1 MSVKTVTARCRI
13 DAKTF
18 RRFAYFDAFR
28 LKKRYRKPAIFA
40 LLLLVFALLCFTA
53 LRGKP
58 QAALIGGVLLA
69 VGLLLP
75 VAYFLS
81 FALSVRAQGK
91 KLAPGGRAKEA
102 YALEMRAEPEG
113 LTVSSAD
120 GKESHRIR
128 WDHVYGA
135 YRAAGC
141 IYLYVHPTRAFL
153 LPDGQASASADETFA
168 LLREQIGEKRTQ
180 DCRGGQR

>member
-81 FALSVRAQGK
+81 FALSVRAQETQKTLINLGPVYPAPAQLLLHSRIAHDRSRD
-91 KLAPGGRAKEA
+91 KLRK
-102 YALEMRAEPEG
+102 
-113 LTVSSAD
+113 
-120 GKESHRIR
+120 H
-128 WDHVYGA
+128 
-135 YRAAGC
+135 
-141 IYLYVHPTRAFL
+141 
-153 LPDGQASASADETFA
+153 
-168 LLREQIGEKRTQ
+168 
-180 DCRGGQR
+180 